1 MSGKIL
7 WVDDEIDLLK
17 PHMVFLEAKGY
28 ALTPV
33 NNVNEALEILEKR
46 KNINWYLSMRTCRE
60 SQDWKQSR

>member
-28 ALTPV
+28 VLTPV
-33 NNVNEALEILEKR
+33 NNVNEALEILEK
-46 KNINWYLSMRTCRE
+46 KNISWYLSMRICRE
-60 SQDWKQSR
+60 FRDWKQSR